1 MIQQFHF
8 WNFSKKIKMLIQ
20 KDTCTHMFI
29 AALFE
34 TAKILK
40 QVSIN
45 IRMDTEDVVCVCV
58 FIHIYSD
65 MKKNATSPLRQHGDL
80 RGIILSETNLIKKG
94 KYYMIS
100 LILGIQKMNKYNKR
114 ETDL

>member
-1 MIQQFHF
+1 
-8 WNFSKKIKMLIQ
+8 
-20 KDTCTHMFI
+20 
-29 AALFE
+29 
-34 TAKILK
+34 
-40 QVSIN
+40 
-45 IRMDTEDVVCVCV
+45 
-58 FIHIYSD
+58 

-100 LILGIQKMNKYNKR
+100 LIVGIQKINKYNKR